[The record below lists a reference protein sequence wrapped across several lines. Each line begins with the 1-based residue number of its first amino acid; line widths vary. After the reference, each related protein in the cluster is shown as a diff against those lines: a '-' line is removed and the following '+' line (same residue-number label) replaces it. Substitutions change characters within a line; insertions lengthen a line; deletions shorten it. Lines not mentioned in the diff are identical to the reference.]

1 MLVSRP
7 SFAPSSAVAQFPAQ
21 NSHTTDRSRPAK
33 HCRQRLVRL
42 LFTGVLCLYLFAAAV
57 PSQSI
62 CREWRE
68 KGLVLLNGAGN
79 RSRAGLAAICGHAS
93 GSCNPNSNR
102 RAKAAAQPQADDGRT
117 HVGGRPLT
125 RGHVASHPH
134 KKCRRG
140 MPADQAKRDCQQKLI
155 ILGGIRQMQIPSQSP
170 IPSLLPII
178 RPNRM
183 PIFCL
188 CLSHNNG
195 GRGSSLSIRHPVGP
209 VRPPPVQSHQPDH
222 HRQFPGPTA
231 QITLKHS
238 QMPHAMHSA
247 SNHALSIFLRLLAN
261 F

>member
-170 IPSLLPII
+170 LPFSQLFGPIGCPFSVYVCPII
-178 RPNRM
+178 TAGGAHHFPFAILLV
-183 PIFCL
+183 PSVTAL
-188 CLSHNNG
+188 CRAIS
-195 GRGSSLSIRHPVGP
+195 
-209 VRPPPVQSHQPDH
+209 
-222 HRQFPGPTA
+222 
-231 QITLKHS
+231 QI
-238 QMPHAMHSA
+238 
-247 SNHALSIFLRLLAN
+247 IIAN
-261 F
+261 FPAPQLKLP